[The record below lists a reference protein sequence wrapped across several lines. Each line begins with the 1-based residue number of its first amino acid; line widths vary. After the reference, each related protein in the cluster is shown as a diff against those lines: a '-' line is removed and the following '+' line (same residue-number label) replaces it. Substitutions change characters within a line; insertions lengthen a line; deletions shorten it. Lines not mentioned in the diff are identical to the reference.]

1 MSDKSFH
8 IALIVWA
15 VITLSLLGYIAYKIL
30 IV

>member
-15 VITLSLLGYIAYKIL
+15 VIALSLLGYIAYKIL